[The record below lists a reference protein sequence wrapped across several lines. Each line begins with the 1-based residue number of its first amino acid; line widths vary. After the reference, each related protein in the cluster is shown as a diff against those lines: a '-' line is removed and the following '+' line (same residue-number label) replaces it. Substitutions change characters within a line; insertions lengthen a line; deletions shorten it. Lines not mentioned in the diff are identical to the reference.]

1 MEAICE
7 SLYVISAGP
16 EVSESF
22 LHLVQLCTPSSTAVS
37 SEAACLLEYFH
48 PLKGQAV
55 KMLHMTEVLDILR
68 NPQLIHL
75 RDQEKNP
82 ETIRIRNPGALKVSH
97 QKFRHFQYLSVTEP
111 HQAVSQIQELC
122 WQWLQ
127 PETRTKEQVMEQLVL
142 EQFLND
148 LPEEVQTWVRS
159 KQPKSSKEAGNLVA
173 NLIQACE
180 ERGERGKM
188 QLAVCIY

>member
-173 NLIQACE
+173 NLIQACSGG
-180 ERGERGKM
+180 GEKCTVGNS
-188 QLAVCIY
+188 